1 MIIYGKH
8 FTLADC
14 MVSSRPGGC
23 SKNKPD
29 SQVFVWV
36 AYDNSSAGIPIAL
49 ASSSE
54 EMARIMGVTV
64 GTVEGNWS
72 HFRHGDIKSARY
84 AKVYIG
90 DEEMTRDQKKIV
102 KALAE
107 HSMNVSEAAR
117 ATNYHR
123 NSCVY
128 HIEQIKKKTG
138 LDPMNFFDLH
148 ELYQIVTMDDKDLGL
163 ED

>member
-14 MVSSRPGGC
+14 MVPARPGRVP
-23 SKNKPD
+23 KKKPAPRE
-29 SQVFVWV
+29 FVWI
-36 AYDNSSAGIPIAL
+36 AYDNSRARLPITL
-49 ASSSE
+49 ASSAE
-54 EMARIMGVTV
+54 EMARIMGVAV

-90 DEEMTRDQKKIV
+90 DEEMTREQKKIV

-107 HSMNVSEAAR
+107 HSMNISEAAR

-123 NSCVY
+123 NTCVY
-128 HIEQIKKKTG
+128 HIEQIKKRTG

-148 ELYQIVTMDDKDLGL
+148 ELYQIVTMDEKDLGA
-163 ED
+163 EG